1 MQYVQKD
8 SLEIMMKKKFVT
20 ATLVCV
26 AAMSIFVRCTKN
38 DGKNIGNEKAKTIA
52 LADVALEED
61 EVTKLNVSKNE
72 DNVRIV
78 YEVDFT
84 VSSTGVQYD
93 YEISV

>member
-1 MQYVQKD
+1 MYQ
-8 SLEIMMKKKFVT
+8 
-20 ATLVCV
+20 
-26 AAMSIFVRCTKN
+26 N

>member
-8 SLEIMMKKKFVT
+8 SMEIMMKKKFVT

-52 LADVALEED
+52 LADVAL
-61 EVTKLNVSKNE
+61 S
-72 DNVRIV
+72 IV